1 MARSVIPRSGRL
13 LERSDQLAAL
23 KEHLDFV
30 VGSAHGRLVLVAGE
44 AGVGKTSLVNRFTA
58 DQDVARVLLGACDPL
73 FTPRPLGAIFDI
85 AEAAGGELEAAVQ
98 SGRMPHEAAAALVE
112 ELRSRRPTVV
122 VLEDVH
128 WADEATLDVLRLLG
142 RRIENVPALIIATYR
157 DDELD
162 RTHPLRVVLGG
173 LLGGDAIHRLKLAPL
188 SAISTAALAQPYRV
202 DAQEL
207 YHRTGGNPFFIG
219 EVLAAGDEEIPST
232 VRDAVLARTARLS
245 DKARTL
251 AEAVALVPSQ
261 AELWLLQALAPDSID
276 RLEEC
281 LAVGI
286 LTSSHGAVSFRH
298 ELARLA
304 VAESTAPDRGL
315 SLHRAALTALSNPP
329 SGSPDLA
336 RLAHH
341 AEAAGDVD
349 AVLRLAPAAAER
361 ASAFGAHR
369 EAAAQYARALRFS
382 QGLPRERLAEFH
394 DRRAYACYL
403 SGQFDLALD
412 SQQEA
417 LECYRDLKQ
426 QIREGDCLRSLSRLL
441 RYVGRSREANQ
452 TAREAVELLE
462 SQPAARELAL
472 AYCNLSHQLVNAED
486 LEEATVWGR
495 RALELAQRVQD
506 QESIV
511 YALTNLDVIDLLDS
525 KSGAYEKLEE
535 HLRLAQSIAGLDEH
549 AGRILVALIWWAPRS
564 KSYAIADQ
572 YLEPGFEYCTER
584 GLDIWRHYLLA
595 YKARRDMDLGR
606 WDDAIRAAEAV
617 IQDPRTSPVPRIVAL
632 SILGLIRARRGDP
645 AHRDPIEE
653 AWGLAKTTGELQ
665 RLEPAA
671 MARAEAAWLEGR
683 TADIA
688 EAVAVPLEI
697 ALRRRSLWAAGE
709 LACWRARAGGER
721 LVPDGAPEVWA
732 AQIGGDWQTAS
743 QIWTKLGCSYEAAMA
758 LGDADDEE
766 TLGQALKEFQR
777 LQAKPAAALMARR
790 LRERGARGVPRG
802 PRPSTRQNV
811 AQLTDREVEV
821 LKLVADGLSNADIA
835 KRLFL
840 SVKTVDHHVSAILQK
855 LGVSTRGQAAAQIR

>member
-23 KEHLDFV
+23 REHLDFV

-73 FTPRPLGAIFDI
+73 FTPRPLGAILDI
-85 AEAAGGELEAAVQ
+85 AETAGGELEAAVQ
-98 SGRMPHEAAAALVE
+98 LGRMPHEAAAALVE
-112 ELRSRRPTVV
+112 ELKSRRPSIV

-128 WADEATLDVLRLLG
+128 WADEATLDVMRLLG
-142 RRIENVPALIIATYR
+142 RRIESIPALIIATYR

-173 LLGGDAIHRLKLAPL
+173 LLGGEAIHRLKLAPL
-188 SAISTAALAQPYRV
+188 SAISTATLAQPYRV
-202 DAQEL
+202 DAEQL

-251 AEAVALVPSQ
+251 AEAVAAVPSQ
-261 AELWLLQALAPDSID
+261 AELWLLQALAPDTID

-286 LTSSHGAVSFRH
+286 LTSSQAAVGFRH

-304 VAESTAPDRGL
+304 VAESTSPDRKAG
-315 SLHRAALTALSNPP
+315 LHRAALAALSNPP

-341 AEAAGDVD
+341 AEEAGDVE

-361 ASAFGAHR
+361 ASLFGSYR

-382 QGLPRERLAEFH
+382 QGLSRERPAEFY

-417 LECYRDLKQ
+417 LECYRGLKQ
-426 QIREGDCLRSLSRLL
+426 RTREGDCLRSLSRLL
-441 RYVGRSREANQ
+441 RYLGRTREANQ
-452 TAREAVELLE
+452 AAREAVELLE
-462 SQPAARELAL
+462 SQPAGRELAL
-472 AYCNLSHQLVNAED
+472 AYCNLSHQLLNAED

-495 RALELAQRVQD
+495 RALELAQQVHD

-511 YALTNLDVIDLLDS
+511 YALTNLDVIDLLGYKPD
-525 KSGAYEKLEE
+525 AYEKLEE
-535 HLRLAQSIAGLDEH
+535 HLRLAQGTAGLDEH
-549 AGRILVALIWWAPRS
+549 AGRIYVALIWWAPRS
-564 KSYAIADQ
+564 KSYAIADR
-572 YLEPGFEYCTER
+572 YLEPGLEYCSER
-584 GLDIWRHYLLA
+584 GLDIWRHYLLG

-606 WDDAIRAAEAV
+606 WDDAIRAAESV
-617 IQDPRTSPVPRIVAL
+617 IQDPRTSPVARIVSL

-645 AHRDPIEE
+645 AYREPIEE
-653 AWGLAKTTGELQ
+653 AWALAKTTGELQ

-671 MARAEAAWLEGR
+671 MACAEAAWLDGR
-683 TADIA
+683 TEDIA

-721 LVPDGAPEVWA
+721 VVPDGAPELWA
-732 AQIGGDWQTAS
+732 AQIGGDWQAAS
-743 QIWTKLGCSYEAAMA
+743 RIWTELGCSYEAAMA
-758 LGDADDEE
+758 LADADDEE
-766 TLGQALKEFQR
+766 ALALALREFQR
-777 LQAKPAAALMARR
+777 LEARPAAAIVARR

-802 PRPSTRQNV
+802 PRPSTRQNI

-821 LKLVADGLSNADIA
+821 LKLVADGLSNAEIA
-835 KRLFL
+835 RRLFL
-840 SVKTVDHHVSAILQK
+840 STKTVDHHVSAILQK